1 MEKLPAR
8 PPEDRPRD
16 RTEGAKAAREGCGY
30 FEGGQVARD
39 RDWHGA
45 AHLKRAWLKA
55 LTAILPLSPS
65 FLCVAPR
72 VGGTFW
78 FQIFIQAPSPE
89 IWSET
94 ISGGEEVLAGKWG
107 GLFMGYLLGKNFR
120 RRDRDSSRAA
130 QEDGCSSL
138 PCRGMLSFRSGAR
151 EASGSETPRV
161 HNVAWWCGG
170 VAARG
175 AGAAGGDATGRGVH
189 ASFAERPGDEGLS
202 RRSRAGACAPRME
215 PKPQSATHISH
226 LWRRRPN
233 CQCRGGGL
241 GETES

>member
-1 MEKLPAR
+1 MGMPLNRQGGRVRAPWGGGRAKIENSSR
-8 PPEDRPRD
+8 RHPRKF
-16 RTEGAKAAREGCGY
+16 G
-30 FEGGQVARD
+30 
-39 RDWHGA
+39 
-45 AHLKRAWLKA
+45 LKRFLAVRRSWRKNGVA
-55 LTAILPLSPS
+55 CFELPPWKKFSAADS
-65 FLCVAPR
+65 R
-72 VGGTFW
+72 
-78 FQIFIQAPSPE
+78 
-89 IWSET
+89 
-94 ISGGEEVLAGKWG
+94 
-107 GLFMGYLLGKNFR
+107 
-120 RRDRDSSRAA
+120 SSRSA

-138 PCRGMLSFRSGAR
+138 PCRGVLCFRSEAR

-161 HNVAWWCGG
+161 HNVARWCGG

-189 ASFAERPGDEGLS
+189 ASVAERPGDEGLS
-202 RRSRAGACAPRME
+202 RRSRAGACAPRMK